1 MINYI
6 GKCYQLRLIN
16 PSQLKH
22 YFTAKDFADN
32 IWTQKVEAGKVEI
45 KGAIHELE
53 LKSNTSGVRECV
65 ILYTL
70 AAKPEESLSRI
81 EIT

>member
-6 GKCYQLRLIN
+6 GKCYQLRLTN

-22 YFTAKDFADN
+22 YFPAKDFADG
-32 IWTQKVEAGKVEI
+32 IWTQKVEAGKVQI
-45 KGAIHELE
+45 KAAIHELE
-53 LKSNTSGVRECV
+53 LKSNPSGVSKCV

-70 AAKPEESLSRI
+70 AAKLQESL
-81 EIT
+81 